1 MFKRMIAGLTAAAVL
16 ASVSTAVMAARNET
30 PSGIPIDEVGSRIE
44 QWASEN
50 ENEYPSFA
58 VAVVNGGDLVY
69 SGAFGYID
77 IGNGIEATPD
87 DTVYE
92 WGSCSKTLVWV
103 SVMQLWEQGKL
114 DLDKD
119 VREYLPDGF
128 FQHLSYDEP
137 ITMMNLMNHNAG
149 WQETT
154 RPIEV
159 KNENEVLPLKE
170 ALQAIEPVQIN
181 PPNKTM
187 AYSNYGA
194 AVAGY
199 VVECVS
205 GMDFCDYVH
214 ENILEPLGMEHTA
227 INPTH
232 SDNDYVCE
240 QRKKTRSYKTGMQTV
255 DLGNR
260 LNYISAYPAGAAT
273 GTLSDLMTYAQAF
286 VDDDAP
292 LFENPETQK
301 FMFEGTS
308 FYGDSDIPIC
318 CHGFWC
324 DEYAVRTYGHNG
336 ATNAGQANMTFDP
349 ESKTGLVILINEPQG
364 NEFMNDVP
372 YMVFGE
378 LATDKYNF
386 GKNEKINFSGY
397 YLSSRSTY
405 SGMLKFFPYITALS
419 SDVIADTYDIGN
431 NVYQMISNGH
441 FESKNKR
448 GELFGNKIY
457 PDGTE
462 SLQSVSEEYIKDKFY
477 VPKLL
482 LITLY
487 LLLALMAL
495 YMIRIRHKL
504 KRFGKWE
511 KFSGANAI
519 LAGQI
524 SQILSVIF
532 FFIMFMIAYE
542 GQSGLTKQ
550 TETVMGILQII
561 CAAVMGISTIYAV
574 ISMLPQNKKFYH
586 IMQISGNIVSV
597 LAIVYFEMYK
607 FEI

>member
-1 MFKRMIAGLTAAAVL
+1 
-16 ASVSTAVMAARNET
+16 
-30 PSGIPIDEVGSRIE
+30 
-44 QWASEN
+44 
-50 ENEYPSFA
+50 
-58 VAVVNGGDLVY
+58 
-69 SGAFGYID
+69 
-77 IGNGIEATPD
+77 
-87 DTVYE
+87 
-92 WGSCSKTLVWV
+92 
-103 SVMQLWEQGKL
+103 
-114 DLDKD
+114 
-119 VREYLPDGF
+119 
-128 FQHLSYDEP
+128 
-137 ITMMNLMNHNAG
+137 
-149 WQETT
+149 
-154 RPIEV
+154 
-159 KNENEVLPLKE
+159 
-170 ALQAIEPVQIN
+170 
-181 PPNKTM
+181 
-187 AYSNYGA
+187 
-194 AVAGY
+194 
-199 VVECVS
+199 
-205 GMDFCDYVH
+205 
-214 ENILEPLGMEHTA
+214 
-227 INPTH
+227 
-232 SDNDYVCE
+232 
-240 QRKKTRSYKTGMQTV
+240 
-255 DLGNR
+255 
-260 LNYISAYPAGAAT
+260 AAT

-324 DEYAVRTYGHNG
+324 DEYTVRTYGHNG

-349 ESKTGLVILINEPQG
+349 ESKTGLVILVNEPQG